1 MQNNKAVKHKHN
13 SFTMCSNFVCLCYMN
28 LYVYIRLYMIYV
40 FILCRWFFF
49 RSRIRSAWS
58 EARCLLRNAEVVEH
72 VPMVLRNLLR
82 KNTSNL
88 LQFSAGA
95 TLARRPVAG
104 EWQAEALHNG
114 RQDSLDE
121 MMRWTKLFKYVHFCI
136 KWRFR
141 RRFQW
146 GFCHLGAQRWHLRR
160 DMVTFRAVNSCQRR
174 WHSES
179 LGGSDQ
185 LWEFLNVFHVVVT
198 ASHAVLELYAPQL
211 FQKIKSSEEGE
222 NWNKPAQKTT
232 KKSVNEEI
240 SWAQESELLFFVFS
254 TARSVPH
261 NSNSFHDFFSGKLF
275 RLRFS
280 GEALNGFVF
289 LCWISQCRSY
299 HTFVQSIFAACA
311 VSWLQYLAIHSIWN
325 KYWRSW
331 S

>member
-1 MQNNKAVKHKHN
+1 MLYE
-13 SFTMCSNFVCLCYMN
+13 FICLYKT
-28 LYVYIRLYMIYV
+28 IYNV
-40 FILCRWFFF
+40 HSLSLIFFW
-49 RSRIRSAWS
+49 SRVRSAWS
-58 EARCLLRNAEVVEH
+58 EARCLLRNAEVVEQFSEER
-72 VPMVLRNLLR
+72 MVRCCSLLVE
-82 KNTSNL
+82 KYTSNGYNFL
-88 LQFSAGA
+88 CTVAA

-211 FQKIKSSEEGE
+211 FQKKQEFRRGGKLKQISTKNNKKISQWGDLLSPRIRAPILCIFYGKISSPQL
-222 NWNKPAQKTT
+222 KFL
-232 KKSVNEEI
+232 S
-240 SWAQESELLFFVFS
+240 
-254 TARSVPH
+254 R
-261 NSNSFHDFFSGKLF
+261 FFSGKLF